1 LPAGRRFGA
10 NLPTWL
16 LLDKMAQSPPDH
28 VVIVSQKDA
37 DHGRF
42 SQLVR
47 GRELAR
53 RPSAMN
59 KPSARQTTD
68 RGPVGSPP
76 ARHYVDSARV
86 PIGYSMSQGRKI
98 MLARRKR
105 FYLVSIPIPR
115 FSGLYPPMRTK
126 R

>member
-28 VVIVSQKDA
+28 VVIVSQEDA

-47 GRELAR
+47 GREIG
-53 RPSAMN
+53 PSTLSV
-59 KPSARQTTD
+59 K
-68 RGPVGSPP
+68 P
-76 ARHYVDSARV
+76 ARLYVTSCR
-86 PIGYSMSQGRKI
+86 
-98 MLARRKR
+98 
-105 FYLVSIPIPR
+105 
-115 FSGLYPPMRTK
+115 
-126 R
+126 